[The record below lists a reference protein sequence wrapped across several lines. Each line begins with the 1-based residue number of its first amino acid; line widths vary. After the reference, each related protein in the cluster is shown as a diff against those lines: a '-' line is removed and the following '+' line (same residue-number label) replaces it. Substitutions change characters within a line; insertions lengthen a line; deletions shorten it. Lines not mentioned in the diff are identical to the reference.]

1 MMHHRPGNAGA
12 SDRSDRARRRPEKIV
27 CLSGRLG
34 HLVKRFLGEGRGN
47 IAVTFALSIAVVI
60 GATGLGTSA
69 ASWYSQKRAMQN
81 AADLAAA
88 SAINSLKLSIGGV
101 PATIETYAYSE
112 AKSATDFHGFTDGSN
127 TVTVTPITPP
137 STGPYTAASYRDKAI
152 EVTVTKPAPL
162 GFASLFMTS
171 GPTIAARAVALL
183 NYDHGDCM
191 VALSPHK
198 DMAFQVIG
206 AANLSVDCSIAVNS
220 DNADSNGSGQRNVAL
235 YLQGGNGVV
244 LQAYDV
250 TVAGGWGGPGN
261 ATVSATDAFKYGQ
274 GSQATDPYSGL
285 TIPTTCSCTTYTANS
300 MPTSLSGGG
309 IINGDLNLS
318 SSLTLSNGTYIVNGN
333 INITSGGTLTTS
345 GATIILNSTSTTN
358 YTIHMQSTNANA
370 ILVAP
375 TSGDLKGMALMQ
387 SNSAPL
393 DVIDNNGNCTV
404 NCSVFQGGN
413 TTSITGAVYM
423 PRGNLSY
430 QGTPNTTQG
439 CTQLIADTMSYQ
451 GNPLYVNACDGT
463 GVTPFGPVTTAMV
476 E

>member
-1 MMHHRPGNAGA
+1 MMHRRPGNAGA
-12 SDRSDRARRRPEKIV
+12 SDRSDSAEKIV
-27 CLSGRLG
+27 SLWGPLG
-34 HLVKRFLGEGRGN
+34 HLAKQFLGERRGN
-47 IAVTFALSIAVVI
+47 IAVTFALSIAVVF
-60 GATGLGTSA
+60 GAVGLGTSA
-69 ASWYSQKRAMQN
+69 ASWYSTKRDMQN

-88 SAINSLKLSIGGV
+88 SAINSLKTNLGGL
-101 PATIETYAYSE
+101 PATIEPYAYNE
-112 AKSATDFHGFTDGSN
+112 ARSLTAFHGFTDGSSS
-127 TVTVTPITPP
+127 VTVTPITPP
-137 STGPYTAASYRDKAI
+137 STGPYTATSYRDKAI

-191 VALSPHK
+191 VALSPHQ

-206 AANLSVDCSIAVNS
+206 SSSLSVDCSVAVNS
-220 DNADSNGSGQRNVAL
+220 DNAGTNGNGQRNVAL

-244 LQAYDV
+244 LRAYDV

-261 ATVSATDAFKYGQ
+261 ATVSATNSFTSGQ
-274 GSQATDPYSGL
+274 GSQAPDIYGSLP
-285 TIPTTCSCTTYTANS
+285 IPSTCSCTTYTANS
-300 MPTSLSGGG
+300 MANSLSGGG
-309 IINGDLNLS
+309 IINGDINLS
-318 SSLTLSNGTYIVNGN
+318 SSLTLSSGTYIVNGN

-358 YTIHMQSTNANA
+358 YTFNMQSANANA

-375 TSGDLKGMALMQ
+375 STGDLKGMALIQ
-387 SNSAPL
+387 SRSAPT
-393 DVIDNNGNCTV
+393 DVIDSNGTCTI
-404 NCSVFQGGN
+404 NCSVFQGGP

-423 PRGNLSY
+423 PKAGLQFQGNP
-430 QGTPNTTQG
+430 TATQG
-439 CTQLIADTMSYQ
+439 CTQLIADTMQYQ

-463 GVTPFGPVTTAMV
+463 GVTPFGPTTIAMV